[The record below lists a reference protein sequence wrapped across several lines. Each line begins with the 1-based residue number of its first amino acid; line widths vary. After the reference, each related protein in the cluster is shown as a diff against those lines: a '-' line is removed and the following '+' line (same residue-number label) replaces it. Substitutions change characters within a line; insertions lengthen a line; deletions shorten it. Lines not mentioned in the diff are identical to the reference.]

1 MTERRWRT
9 WEPGE
14 RNRNHNETR
23 NPDLEIT
30 PNNTTRPNE
39 PGDTLAILNE
49 PQNVGLVVHQAT
61 DNDAIQI
68 KTGRKWYKR
77 LWYLLSNWWI
87 YLFKGERRW

>member
-9 WEPGE
+9 WGPGA
-14 RNRNHNETR
+14 RNRNR
-23 NPDLEIT
+23 NPNLEIT

-39 PGDTLAILNE
+39 PSDTLTLNTE
-49 PQNVGLVVHQAT
+49 PQNVGLSVVQAV
-61 DNDAIQI
+61 DGDAIQI

>member
-14 RNRNHNETR
+14 RDRNRSR
-23 NPDLEIT
+23 PDY
-30 PNNTTRPNE
+30 TTRPN
-39 PGDTLAILNE
+39 DSLAFTTE

-87 YLFKGERRW
+87 YLFDGERRW